1 MKLPVSAC
9 WRKSK
14 IMHTF
19 QETVDYI
26 QERIGTFVP
35 EFGII
40 LGTGLGALVN
50 EIVVYDT
57 IPYEEIPF
65 FPVSTVESHSGKL
78 IFGELAN
85 RKVIVMQG
93 RFHYYEGY
101 TMEQV
106 VYPVRVMKLLGVQ
119 KLFVS
124 NAAGGL
130 NPDFNTSDLMV
141 ITDHINLQPT
151 NPLIGKNI
159 DDLGPRFPDMSE
171 VYDETMVQQAR
182 QIGKEQE
189 IQLQFG
195 VYVSVPGP
203 MLETKAEYKYLSL
216 IGADAVG
223 MSTVPEIIA
232 ARHMG
237 MPCFAVSVI
246 TDMCVPGKIK
256 KVILLDILEA
266 AAKAEPKMT
275 TLIKE
280 LIAVQPQTA

>member
-1 MKLPVSAC
+1 VQQYDETLNYI
-9 WRKSK
+9 KS
-14 IMHTF
+14 
-19 QETVDYI
+19 QI
-26 QERIGTFVP
+26 QDFKP

-50 EIVVYDT
+50 DIVVNFSISYDA
-57 IPYEEIPF
+57 IPH

-78 IFGELAN
+78 IFGHLADRN
-85 RKVIVMQG
+85 VVVMQG

-101 TMEQV
+101 SMEEV
-106 VYPVRVMKLLGVQ
+106 VYPVRIMKRLGIQ

-130 NPDFNTSDLMV
+130 NPEFNTSDLMV

-151 NPLIGKNI
+151 NPLIGKN
-159 DDLGPRFPDMSE
+159 DEKLGPRFPDMSE
-171 VYDETMVQQAR
+171 PYDETMIQQAR
-182 QIGKEQE
+182 QIGTADG
-189 IQLQFG
+189 IPLQFG

-203 MLETKAEYKYLSL
+203 MLETKAEYKYLTI

-237 MPCFAVSVI
+237 LPCFAVSVI

-275 TLIKE
+275 LLIKQ
-280 LIAVQPQTA
+280 LIATQPITEK

>member
-1 MKLPVSAC
+1 MKEL
-9 WRKSK
+9 
-14 IMHTF
+14 
-19 QETVDYI
+19 QEAVAYLKEQTQNYQPD
-26 QERIGTFVP
+26 
-35 EFGII
+35 FGII

-50 EIVVYDT
+50 DIKVKYA
-57 IPYEEIPF
+57 IPYEAIPH

-78 IFGELAN
+78 IFGLLGG
-85 RKVIVMQG
+85 RQVVVMQG

-106 VYPVRVMKLLGVQ
+106 VFPVRVMKLLGIQ

-151 NPLIGKNI
+151 NPLIGPNKNE
-159 DDLGPRFPDMSE
+159 LGSRFPDMSQ
-171 VYDETMVQQAR
+171 VYDEDLVREALVIAADHAILVQT
-182 QIGKEQE
+182 
-189 IQLQFG
+189 G

-232 ARHMG
+232 ARHMDL
-237 MPCFAVSVI
+237 PCFALSVI

-256 KVILLDILEA
+256 KVVLLDILEA
-266 AAKAEPKMT
+266 AAKAEPHMT
-275 TLIKE
+275 LLMKE
-280 LIAVQPQTA
+280 LIKRQG